1 MKRLLLLIPI
11 FALGALASAQ
21 RAPKDFGSQFLE
33 ANRLME
39 EKFWNQS
46 IEIWKE
52 LYESTPQNANV
63 NYKLGY
69 CYLQTANDKLKSLPH
84 LEYAS
89 SQKIQDN
96 YDPFD
101 IKETL
106 VPIDATFYLGRA
118 YHLNY
123 EMDKAIAQYQKVME
137 TVSKKNRLYGMSERQ
152 IELCNN
158 AKYQVANPQNFIISN
173 VGEVINKETNEYSPV
188 ISIDESALFF
198 TSRRMR
204 ADSTNQFFLDIDSQE
219 FREDIYVSYKDINGN
234 WMSPELLN
242 INTDSHA
249 ATISTSPDGQE
260 LYIYYDFGGDGQIW
274 KSELVGETWSDPVK
288 LGSDI
293 NSEHWETHMTISTD
307 GRELYFVSN
316 RPGGEGNRDIYR
328 CVKLPND
335 EWSKSLNVGPVV
347 NTEYDEDSPFLSAD
361 GKTLYFASTGH
372 DGMGGFDIFYT
383 TRGEDGEW
391 SKPTNIGYPVNTV
404 DDDVFFVPAA
414 NGKRAYY
421 SSFREE
427 GFGLKDIY
435 VVDMPDSPV
444 ETDLAVLKGYI
455 YAAEGEE
462 LPDDTFIRL
471 VNEETGEVTE
481 YRPRQRDGA
490 YVAVLPPCITYRI
503 EYFAN
508 AEMVHKDFVN
518 VPCESAYSEIE
529 KEVYLLPVNLAGD
542 ASEQPIVAPIV
553 LPVVPKDGDIVG
565 ETPKELD
572 ANDKVGVIANADN
585 AYYQRYFVYDMGEW
599 TDKKVEETFAQFTE
613 GVSNLISIKGKAKI
627 LIESSASKVPSSR
640 FKNNQELSS
649 FRNKK
654 AEDEITKAL
663 EAKGYKKGTDF
674 SFQEGKKLVSGPD
687 YKNDAQKNKHIYEQF
702 QYIKVWAE

>member
-1 MKRLLLLIPI
+1 MKRLLLLIPVL
-11 FALGALASAQ
+11 FLGILVTAQ
-21 RAPKDFGSQFLE
+21 RAPKDFSSQFLE

-39 EKFWNQS
+39 EKFWIQS

-84 LEYAS
+84 LEYAA

-96 YDPFD
+96 YDPYD
-101 IKETL
+101 AKETL
-106 VPIDATFYLGRA
+106 VPIDASFHLGRA

-123 EMDKAIAQYQKVME
+123 EMDKAIAQYQKVM
-137 TVSKKNRLYGMSERQ
+137 TKVSKKNRLYGMSEHQ
-152 IELCNN
+152 IQLCNN
-158 AKYQVANPQNFIISN
+158 AKFQVANPQNFIISN
-173 VGEVINKETNEYSPV
+173 VGEVINQATNEYSPV

-198 TSRRMR
+198 TSRRLR
-204 ADSTNQFFLDIDSQE
+204 ADSTNQFFVDIDNQE

-234 WMSPELLN
+234 WMAPELLN

-260 LYIYYDFGGDGQIW
+260 LYIYYDFSGDGQIW
-274 KSELVGETWSDPVK
+274 KSELIGETWSDPVK

-293 NSEHWETHMTISTD
+293 NTEHWETHITISTD
-307 GRELYFVSN
+307 GRELYFVSD

-335 EWSKSLNVGPVV
+335 EWSKALNIGPVI

-361 GKTLYFASTGH
+361 GKTLYFGSTGH
-372 DGMGGFDIFYT
+372 DGMGGFDIFYSS
-383 TRGEDGEW
+383 RGDDGEW
-391 SKPTNIGYPVNTV
+391 SKPVNIGYPVNTV
-404 DDDVFFVPAA
+404 DDDLFFVPAA
-414 NGKRAYY
+414 SGKRAYY
-421 SSFREE
+421 SSFRKE

-444 ETDLAVLKGYI
+444 ESDLAVLKGYI
-455 YAAEGEE
+455 YAGEGDE
-462 LPDDTFIRL
+462 LPDDTYVRVI
-471 VNEETGEVTE
+471 NEESGEVTE

-490 YVAVLPPCITYRI
+490 FVAVLPPCITYRI

-529 KEVYLLPVNLAGD
+529 KEVFLLPLNLAGD
-542 ASEQPIVAPIV
+542 GTEQPVAPPV
-553 LPVVPKDGDIVG
+553 VTPVVPKVGDIVG
-565 ETPKELD
+565 ETPKEMD
-572 ANDKVGVIANADN
+572 ESDKVGVIVNADN

-599 TDKKVEETFAQFTE
+599 SDKKVEETFAKFTQ
-613 GVSNLISIKGKAKI
+613 GVINLISNKGKARI

-640 FKNNQELSS
+640 FKNNQELSA
-649 FRNKK
+649 FRNKQAK
-654 AEDEITKAL
+654 DEIIKTLAS
-663 EAKGYKKGTDF
+663 KGYKEGVDF
-674 SFQEGKKLVSGPD
+674 TFQEGRKLVLGPD
-687 YKNDAQKNKHIYEQF
+687 YKNDARKNKHVYEQF